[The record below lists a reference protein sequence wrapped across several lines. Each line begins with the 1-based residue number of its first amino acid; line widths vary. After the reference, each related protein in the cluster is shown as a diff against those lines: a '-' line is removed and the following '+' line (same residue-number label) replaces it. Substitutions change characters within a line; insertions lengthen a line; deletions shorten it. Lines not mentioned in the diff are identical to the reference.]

1 METKTTLK
9 DLYSFPGFRALVR
22 LKPHPEDSDA
32 RVVTLCRRQKKI
44 LAPFVDMSSL
54 VFTTGVC
61 IVSGMSQA
69 AARVCMLSSSTA
81 EFFAKGAR
89 P

>member
-22 LKPHPEDSDA
+22 LKPRAEDPDA
-32 RVVTLCRRQKKI
+32 RVIALRRRQKK
-44 LAPFVDMSSL
+44 AFVPVAVISKK
-54 VFTTGVC
+54 VFMTGEC
-61 IVSGMSQA
+61 IASEMSQA
-69 AARVCMLSSSTA
+69 AARGCMLNSNTA
-81 EFFAKGAR
+81 GFFAKGAR